1 MIDYQNTGDVKAR
14 VLRIVDSRKRIE
26 NEKVL
31 TLQSIQTKSFFDLQY
46 KKLLVD
52 NIQTIKYPT

>member
-14 VLRIVDSRKRIE
+14 VLRIADSRKRIE

-31 TLQSIQTKSFFDLQY
+31 TLRSIQTKSFFDLQY

-52 NIQTIKYPT
+52 NIQTIKYST